1 MSLTQIPTLTDGT
14 PCYRQ
19 RTRLD
24 GQDWVLDFV
33 WNGRR
38 GAWGLGILDL
48 AGVQVLTGQAVVCG
62 LPLLGRA
69 VGGPPGQLWAVS
81 SDGTL
86 EAPGLTELGGR
97 VSLWYVS
104 VDDALLTSQ

>member
-1 MSLTQIPTLTDGT
+1 MSLTAIPTLTDGT

-24 GQDWVLDFV
+24 EQDWILDFV

-38 GAWGLGILDL
+38 GTWQLGILDL
-48 AGVQVLTGQAVVCG
+48 AGAQVLTGQAIVCG
-62 LPLLGRA
+62 LPLLRRA

-81 SDGTL
+81 ADGTL
-86 EAPGLTELGGR
+86 EGPGLTELGGR
-97 VSLWYVS
+97 VTLLYISA
-104 VDDALLTSQ
+104 DDELLASG